1 MAHLKETAAAL
12 SKIVE
17 RVPESRDLVAERL
30 RQYKDRQAIHADKA
44 GTQSL
49 QDADSV
55 YLAPYVDDLDNYLQ
69 GILDLVNKTEIP
81 SLEDD
86 EDDEDKAV
94 AGGLRLKSAA
104 SRALGSRFTS
114 LMPIH
119 VADGQRRFTS
129 LMPIK
134 LGAHVNVREYYE
146 DHAHGGP
153 PAFKELGDF
162 RQRVM
167 RY

>member
-17 RVPESRDLVAERL
+17 RVPESRDLIAERL
-30 RQYKDRQAIHADKA
+30 RQYKGRQAIHADKA

-114 LMPIH
+114 LMPI
-119 VADGQRRFTS
+119 
-129 LMPIK
+129 K
-134 LGAHVNVREYYE
+134 LGAHVNVREYYQ

-162 RQRVM
+162 RQRM
-167 RY
+167 MLH

>member
-17 RVPESRDLVAERL
+17 RVPESRDLIAERL
-30 RQYKDRQAIHADKA
+30 RQYKGRQAIHADKA

-81 SLEDD
+81 SLD
-86 EDDEDKAV
+86 DDEDKVV
-94 AGGLRLKSAA
+94 AGGLRLKSAS
-104 SRALGSRFTS
+104 SRASGS
-114 LMPIH
+114 
-119 VADGQRRFTS
+119 RFTS

-134 LGAHVNVREYYE
+134 LGAHVNVREYYQ

-162 RQRVM
+162 RQRM
-167 RY
+167 MLY

>member
-30 RQYKDRQAIHADKA
+30 RQYKGRQAIHADKA

-49 QDADSV
+49 QDYDSV

-81 SLEDD
+81 SLD
-86 EDDEDKAV
+86 DDEDKMV
-94 AGGLRLKSAA
+94 AGGLRLKSAS
-104 SRALGSRFTS
+104 SRASGSRFTS

-134 LGAHVNVREYYE
+134 LGAHVNVREYYQ

-162 RQRVM
+162 RQRM
-167 RY
+167 MLH